1 MMTRVLGAY
10 ELGAPFGALGC
21 GMAMRAVHVVSRQT
35 RTVVILSPQLLVDA
49 TVPDALRR
57 EAERM
62 SGRHDDGLAELLDVD
77 TEGSIVFAVVE
88 GLSGQ
93 TLRDRLRGGSG
104 LGPELA
110 LSQLEQIAT
119 TLDLAPAHGAER
131 SAVSPRNLV
140 VDGENRLLLVDLGL
154 ARVLDLPTRQS

>member
-1 MMTRVLGAY
+1 MMTRGVGAY

-35 RTVVILSPQLLVDA
+35 RTVVILSPQLLGDA

-62 SGRHDDGLAELLDVD
+62 CGRREDGIAELLDVD
-77 TEGSIVFAVVE
+77 TEGSIAFAVVE
-88 GLSGQ
+88 ALSGQ

-104 LGPELA
+104 LGPESA
-110 LSQLEQIAT
+110 LSLLEQLAT
-119 TLDLAPAHGAER
+119 ALDMLDSLGLAGA
-131 SAVSPRNLV
+131 AISPRNLV
-140 VDGENRLLLVDLGL
+140 VDPDN
-154 ARVLDLPTRQS
+154 